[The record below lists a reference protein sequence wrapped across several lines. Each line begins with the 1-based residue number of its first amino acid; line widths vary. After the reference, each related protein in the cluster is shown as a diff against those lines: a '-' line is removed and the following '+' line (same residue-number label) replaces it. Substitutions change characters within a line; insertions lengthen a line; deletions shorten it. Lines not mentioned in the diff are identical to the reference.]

1 MLRLDTSER
10 ESYRGLK
17 INEHHFTGDKLG
29 INYLPL
35 SKEIWD
41 DNKKELKLGLGWLQ
55 LSIVQPSIHP
65 RIFHTEKHST
75 DLKDF
80 DKSIT
85 SSYISV
91 TLCDVLLQR

>member
-1 MLRLDTSER
+1 MLRLDTPER
-10 ESYRGLK
+10 ESYRGLN
-17 INEHHFTGDKLG
+17 INEHHFTGDKLQN
-29 INYLPL
+29 NYLPL

-55 LSIVQPSIHP
+55 LLIVQPSIYP
-65 RIFHTEKHST
+65 RIFHTENNSM

-80 DKSIT
+80 DRSNT
-85 SSYISV
+85 SSSINV

>member
-10 ESYRGLK
+10 ESYRGLN
-17 INEHHFTGDKLG
+17 INEHHFTGDKLQN
-29 INYLPL
+29 NYLPL

-41 DNKKELKLGLGWLQ
+41 DSKKELKLGFGWLQ
-55 LSIVQPSIHP
+55 LSIVQPSIQP
-65 RIFHTEKHST
+65 RILHTENDSM

-80 DKSIT
+80 DKSNT
-85 SSYISV
+85 SSCISV

>member
-1 MLRLDTSER
+1 MLCLDMSEY
-10 ESYRGLK
+10 ESHMGLK
-17 INEHHFTGDKLG
+17 MNVHHFPGDKSEN
-29 INYLPL
+29 NYLPL
-35 SKEIWD
+35 SKETWD

-55 LSIVQPSIHP
+55 LLIVQPSIYP
-65 RIFHTEKHST
+65 RIFHTEKHSM

-85 SSYISV
+85 SSCISV